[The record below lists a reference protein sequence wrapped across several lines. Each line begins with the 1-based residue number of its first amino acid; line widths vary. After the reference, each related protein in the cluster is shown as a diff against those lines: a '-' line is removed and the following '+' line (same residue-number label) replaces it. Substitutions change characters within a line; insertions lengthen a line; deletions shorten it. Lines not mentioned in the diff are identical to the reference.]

1 MQGVPSKRDEA
12 AAKEKAARSGK
23 DSAPRPGAGE
33 GTPRHVAIIMDGN
46 GRWATKRS
54 LPRVAGH
61 RAGMEAV
68 RRAVRTADARGIS
81 YLTLFSFSTENW
93 ARPVEEVS
101 ELMGLLKFFIR
112 SDLAALHRQNV
123 RIRVIGARAGLAR
136 EISALL
142 DEAEGLTKT
151 NTGLTLVIAFNYGG
165 RAEITEAARTLAVE
179 VAAGRLS
186 AEDLTEDML
195 GEALP
200 SADIPDPDLLIR
212 TSGEQR
218 ISNFLLWQCAYAEF
232 YFTPVLWPE
241 FDEKALDDALEA
253 FAGRKRRFGGV

>member
-12 AAKEKAARSGK
+12 AAKDKTA
-23 DSAPRPGAGE
+23 RPGAGE
-33 GTPRHVAIIMDGN
+33 GTPCHVAIIMDGN

-54 LPRVAGH
+54 LPRMAGH

-68 RRAVRTADARGIS
+68 RRAVRAADARGIR

-93 ARPVEEVS
+93 TRPVEEVS

-136 EISALL
+136 EIVALL
-142 DEAEGLTKT
+142 DEAEGLTHA

-165 RAEITEAARTLAVE
+165 RAEIVEAARKLALDV
-179 VAAGRLS
+179 VAGRL
-186 AEDLTEDML
+186 APQDMTEAML
-195 GEALP
+195 GDSLP

-218 ISNFLLWQCAYAEF
+218 ISNFLLWQCAYSEF

-241 FDEKALDDALEA
+241 FDEQALDEALEA
-253 FAGRKRRFGGV
+253 YAGRKRRFGGV

>member
-142 DEAEGLTKT
+142 DEAEGLTKA
-151 NTGLTLVIAFNYGG
+151 NTGGG
-165 RAEITEAARTLAVE
+165 GGWPPFGRRLDRGY
-179 VAAGRLS
+179 AGRS
-186 AEDLTEDML
+186 PAERGYPRSGPVDPNL
-195 GEALP
+195 GRTTDFEFPALAMCLCGILFHAG
-200 SADIPDPDLLIR
+200 SLAGIR
-212 TSGEQR
+212 
-218 ISNFLLWQCAYAEF
+218 
-232 YFTPVLWPE
+232 
-241 FDEKALDDALEA
+241 
-253 FAGRKRRFGGV
+253 